1 MDGEVVDVEVREGNN
16 HLAMIADPNETEK
29 QNTTGNYTEAA
40 VRNQDDDGIALPHVG
55 MEFESEDAAKTFYDT
70 IVRKDSHSDNWA
82 VTKFV
87 EEHNHSLGTPGK
99 VLRPRRHFAG
109 ATKTMAETLD
119 ATNDVYV
126 STDGSHVPHEPNHVR
141 NAFPVEPNN
150 LVRNV
155 APLPATYFRA
165 PGGRKSLGRDA
176 HKEGA
181 IAIETY
187 NAAISNLKEGGT
199 KIASVKK
206 SVAKVT
212 PYRSHFSGN
221 SQEENNKK
229 TPTAP
234 HEMIP
239 SLWPWQDAMPPRFNL
254 NDGGVPCADL
264 NQPSMAPVSIHRDG
278 GPTDNSVVLT
288 YFKSMTWVI
297 ENKTL
302 TPDGKVAVIN
312 LKLNPEM
319 SSMSCISQPC
329 DLVTGFPAAASFYQ
343 FCNQE
348 LYNLLEFLWA
358 PNSAHCYTI
367 LSSTRSWKI
376 TIRIQQLCCLHR
388 KISEE

>member
-16 HLAMIADPNETEK
+16 HLAVIADPNETEK

-40 VRNQDDDGIALPHVG
+40 
-55 MEFESEDAAKTFYDT
+55 
-70 IVRKDSHSDNWA
+70 
-82 VTKFV
+82 FV

-109 ATKTMAETLD
+109 ATKNMAETLD

-165 PGGRKSLGRDA
+165 P
-176 HKEGA
+176 
-181 IAIETY
+181 
-187 NAAISNLKEGGT
+187 AISNLKEGGT

-302 TPDGKVAVIN
+302 TPAGKVAVIN
-312 LKLNPEM
+312 LKVRSL
-319 SSMSCISQPC
+319 
-329 DLVTGFPAAASFYQ
+329 FFY
-343 FCNQE
+343 
-348 LYNLLEFLWA
+348 
-358 PNSAHCYTI
+358 
-367 LSSTRSWKI
+367 
-376 TIRIQQLCCLHR
+376 
-388 KISEE
+388 

>member
-1 MDGEVVDVEVREGNN
+1 MEQQAAN
-16 HLAMIADPNETEK
+16 L
-29 QNTTGNYTEAA
+29 YTKK
-40 VRNQDDDGIALPHVG
+40 V
-55 MEFESEDAAKTFYDT
+55 F
-70 IVRKDSHSDNWA
+70 
-82 VTKFV
+82 TKFQEELV
-87 EEHNHSLGTPGK
+87 ETFVYTANKIERDGMTTKYRVAKYEHDDKAYIVMLNISEMQASCSCQMFEYCGILCRHILTVFTVTNILTLPISLHIEAMDRECKILDWIRGTECGFTS
-99 VLRPRRHFAG
+99 LD
-109 ATKTMAETLD
+109 TL
-119 ATNDVYV
+119 T
-126 STDGSHVPHEPNHVR
+126 SR
-141 NAFPVEPNN
+141 FNN
-150 LVRNV
+150 LCLE
-155 APLPATYFRA
+155 AIKYAE
-165 PGGRKSLGRDA
+165 
-176 HKEGA
+176 EGA

-254 NDGGVPCADL
+254 NDRGVPCADL

-312 LKLNPEM
+312 LKVRGIFFTEPLIFVFRQQLHFTN
-319 SSMSCISQPC
+319 SVIKN
-329 DLVTGFPAAASFYQ
+329 
-343 FCNQE
+343 CN
-348 LYNLLEFLWA
+348 NLLEFLWVSGA
-358 PNSAHCYTI
+358 RNRSRLPATPGKLAGVEVCSFWSGPQQCTLLHNTEFNTVLEDHHQDSAT
-367 LSSTRSWKI
+367 LLPT
-376 TIRIQQLCCLHR
+376 
-388 KISEE
+388 

>member
-1 MDGEVVDVEVREGNN
+1 MVDVEVREGNN

-70 IVRKDSHSDNWA
+70 YAKRMGFSTHVGQFTRSRPDGPIVTWEFACSKEVFKRKNIESCNAVLRIVRKDSHSDNWA

-141 NAFPVEPNN
+141 NVFPVEPNN

-176 HKEGA
+176 HSLLNYFKKMQAENPGFYYA
-181 IAIETY
+181 IQLDDENRMTNVFWAD
-187 NAAISNLKEGGT
+187 ARSR
-199 KIASVKK
+199 IAYSHFGDAVVFDTMYRPNQYQVPFAPFTGMNHHGQMVLFGCALLLDESESSFTWLFRTWLSAMNGQPPVSDRK
-206 SVAKVT
+206 SVV
-212 PYRSHFSGN
+212 
-221 SQEENNKK
+221 
-229 TPTAP
+229 
-234 HEMIP
+234 
-239 SLWPWQDAMPPRFNL
+239 
-254 NDGGVPCADL
+254 
-264 NQPSMAPVSIHRDG
+264 
-278 GPTDNSVVLT
+278 
-288 YFKSMTWVI
+288 
-297 ENKTL
+297 
-302 TPDGKVAVIN
+302 
-312 LKLNPEM
+312 
-319 SSMSCISQPC
+319 
-329 DLVTGFPAAASFYQ
+329 
-343 FCNQE
+343 
-348 LYNLLEFLWA
+348 
-358 PNSAHCYTI
+358 
-367 LSSTRSWKI
+367 
-376 TIRIQQLCCLHR
+376 
-388 KISEE
+388 